1 MFSGAFAMVPRDAP
15 FERVELLEA
24 PLAQQCGVDI
34 AADAPRAIH
43 EHLCVLLI
51 SGREGVELEGG

>member
-43 EHLCVLLI
+43 EHLRVLLI
-51 SGREGVELEGG
+51 SG